1 MKKTSLAYAFALL
14 VMLGLKNGAAVT
26 LDTVLRTTVDKNP
39 EIQTAKW
46 ELEQAYGHRLVL
58 RAIAYPDVSIGGNI
72 GVQGGFTQPLFNAA
86 IPASFRR
93 ATIEVLIAQQKLNM
107 AMTERLHTA
116 RLNFYSG

>member
-1 MKKTSLAYAFALL
+1 MKNTSLAYALGLL

-46 ELEQAYGHRLVL
+46 ELEQAYGQRLVL

-72 GVQGGFTQPLFNAA
+72 GVQGGYRAGSNTITPFGFLYGGFTQPLFNAA

-93 ATIEVLIAQQKLNM
+93 GTVEVL
-107 AMTERLHTA
+107 
-116 RLNFYSG
+116 